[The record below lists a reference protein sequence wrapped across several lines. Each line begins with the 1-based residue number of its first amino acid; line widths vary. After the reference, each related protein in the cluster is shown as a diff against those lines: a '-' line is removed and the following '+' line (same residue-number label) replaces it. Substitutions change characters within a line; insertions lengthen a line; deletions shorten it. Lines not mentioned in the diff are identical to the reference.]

1 MSAMDTDHLLRT
13 PLNTILGFSQL
24 LLEETCG
31 PLTERQRQYVGRV
44 QDAGLRLLESVNGLS
59 DLGLIQAGLPTAE
72 IAPGDATR
80 VFSGLMQR

>member
-1 MSAMDTDHLLRT
+1 MDTDHLLRT

-31 PLTERQRQYVGRV
+31 PLTERQREYVGRV

-59 DLGLIQAGLPTAE
+59 DLGLIQAGQPTAE
-72 IAPGDATR
+72 IAQGDTTQ
-80 VFSGLMQR
+80 VLSSLVQR